1 MTFRGLG
8 LLEQDG
14 IPADLARYAALVDQ
28 SSSAMM
34 LGLKYNVSRRPEV
47 LDRLAGL
54 LRRLDEEERAC
65 LEPVA
70 LP

>member
-1 MTFRGLG
+1 
-8 LLEQDG
+8 
-14 IPADLARYAALVDQ
+14 
-28 SSSAMM
+28 MM

-47 LDRLAGL
+47 SDRLAGL
-54 LRRLDEEERAC
+54 LRRLVEEERAC